1 MSINTYLGPNFTIHV
16 LAVFLASVTLLTQ
29 AGTIE
34 DIASIQS
41 KLESRTP
48 PLKAKSI
55 KTSPIDGLY
64 EVYVEGNLIYA
75 DKSFSYAIVNG
86 AMLETISKKNLTEE
100 SLNQLTTIK
109 FTDLPLQN
117 AIEIKKGSG
126 AYKFAV
132 FSDPDCPYCKS
143 LETGLA
149 KSGVTDYTAYIFLF
163 PLKNLHPD
171 ATAKSESIWC
181 AKDKTEAWSNLMLKG
196 TAPEKASCDNPL
208 ASNEKLAEEIGVYG
222 TPTIYL
228 SNGGKIQTP
237 QELVAGIKAKK

>member
-1 MSINTYLGPNFTIHV
+1 MSMNTYLGPNFTKHV

-34 DIASIQS
+34 DIASIKS

-55 KTSPIDGLY
+55 KLSPIDSLY

-196 TAPEKASCDNPL
+196 TVPEKASCDNPL